1 MRTVLC
7 FGDSN
12 TWGFD
17 PETQQRFPRDV
28 RWPGRLQGMLGEAWH
43 VVEEG
48 LNGRTTTLDSPISP
62 GKNGL
67 DYLVP
72 CLESHAPLDA
82 VVLYLG
88 TNDLADRYAMTAT
101 DIARAAARLA
111 AVVARSEA
119 GANGGAPVPILVCP
133 PPLGDTTW
141 AEDWAGAP
149 AKSAVLADRRD
160 PPRRERPRRRGG
172 ARPPDAGAA
181 LHVGLEMA
189 SVTASAQLAS
199 SGPTSK
205 ISRYQRDPNTRSRAI
220 PARGAV
226 SSPRSTARSST
237 AASAARRRARKRS
250 RVCSAKAGSAAAW
263 AASVRRSRRVGRSS
277 AAAVDRKNRPR
288 SPASEPVSGTGI
300 ASSPRWARA
309 SRSTSPFERH
319 QR

>member
-67 DYLVP
+67 GYLVP

-88 TNDLADRYAMTAT
+88 TSDLADRYAMTAT

-111 AVVARSEA
+111 TVVARSEA

-149 AKSAVLADRRD
+149 AKSAVLADRF
-160 PPRRERPRRRGG
+160 
-172 ARPPDAGAA
+172 A
-181 LHVGLEMA
+181 
-189 SVTASAQLAS
+189 
-199 SGPTSK
+199 
-205 ISRYQRDPNTRSRAI
+205 
-220 PARGAV
+220 AV
-226 SSPRSTARSST
+226 SAELGVPLVDLGDVTQYSPIDGIHLD
-237 AASAARRRARKRS
+237 AS
-250 RVCSAKAGSAAAW
+250 GH
-263 AASVRRSRRVGRSS
+263 
-277 AAAVDRKNRPR
+277 AAV
-288 SPASEPVSGTGI
+288 AGLVHQTL
-300 ASSPRWARA
+300 
-309 SRSTSPFERH
+309 ERLFT
-319 QR
+319 